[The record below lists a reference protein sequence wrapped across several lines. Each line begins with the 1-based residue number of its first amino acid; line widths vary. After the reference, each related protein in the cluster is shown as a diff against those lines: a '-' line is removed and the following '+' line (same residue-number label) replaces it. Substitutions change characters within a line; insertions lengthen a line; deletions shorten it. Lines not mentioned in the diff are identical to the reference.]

1 MQGTQEI
8 PFGHQAGFLCCVDDG
23 AQPTQRLWKILLGD
37 LQELSGFG
45 PGTLLWL
52 SLLGHNLEQMDPE
65 GHATFTMMWFCESSP
80 LCLMEARN
88 QANTL
93 VSLASCPD
101 FPVSS
106 LLPVFFN
113 SVIASSVCGS
123 VIRFFHRTYKHSN
136 YEIFYH
142 YEVVSTLSPPLFV

>member
-1 MQGTQEI
+1 MES
-8 PFGHQAGFLCCVDDG
+8 AGNTGDSLWTPGRISMLCGWWSTAYPEAVEN
-23 AQPTQRLWKILLGD
+23 PP

-52 SLLGHNLEQMDPE
+52 SLLGHDLEQMDPE